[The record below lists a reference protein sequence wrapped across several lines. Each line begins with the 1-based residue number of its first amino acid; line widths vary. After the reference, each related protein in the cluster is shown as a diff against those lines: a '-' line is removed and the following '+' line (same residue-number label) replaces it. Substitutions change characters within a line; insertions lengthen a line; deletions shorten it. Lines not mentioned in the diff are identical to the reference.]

1 MLKPLSN
8 KEKKLLLKQLQDQF
22 NFSGDLN
29 YNFFIN
35 PDKKI
40 FLFNRSLEVDF
51 SKIRVNSLGMYFA
64 SIKEELRLSI
74 EGSQIIG
81 PFSKKNILDVN
92 DSQLS
97 DWIHG
102 RDIETGKE
110 FQGFVLIKN
119 KSDFYGTGKYKQGKI
134 LNFIPKERR
143 LKN

>member
-1 MLKPLSN
+1 MLKLLSN
-8 KEKKLLLKQLQDQF
+8 KEKKILLKQLQDQF
-22 NFSGDLN
+22 SFSENLD

-35 PDKKI
+35 SDKKI
-40 FLFNRSLEVDF
+40 FIFNKNIDIEV
-51 SKIRVNSLGMYFA
+51 SKIRVNSLGLYFA

-81 PFSKKNILDVN
+81 PYSKKNILDVN

-97 DWIHG
+97 VWIHG
-102 RDIETGKE
+102 NDIETEKE
-110 FQGFVLIKN
+110 FHGFVLIKN
-119 KSDFYGTGKYKQGKI
+119 KNDFYGTGKYKLGRI